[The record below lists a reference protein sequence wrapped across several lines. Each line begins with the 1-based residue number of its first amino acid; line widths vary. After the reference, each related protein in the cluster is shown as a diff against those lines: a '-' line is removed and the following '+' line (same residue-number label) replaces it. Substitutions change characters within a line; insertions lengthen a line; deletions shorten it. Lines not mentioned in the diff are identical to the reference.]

1 MKIPW
6 SKDVGILW
14 VLGKVT
20 FTQWWRGYSAHRSTV
35 MLS

>member
-14 VLGKVT
+14 VL
-20 FTQWWRGYSAHRSTV
+20 RSHLHSDGVDTV
-35 MLS
+35 HTDPL